1 MEIVAFFI
9 LFCWAIAGFLH
20 IKVQNFD
27 TLNVARTCECKCE
40 IVGEGGTTEI
50 I

>member
-9 LFCWAIAGFLH
+9 LFCWAIAVFLH
-20 IKVQNFD
+20 VKVQNFY
-27 TLNVARTCECKCE
+27 TLNVARTFKCKCE